1 MRITTGKYKGRNL
14 LMPKGIRP
22 TQDKVRK
29 AIFDILGDIE
39 GLSFLELYAGS
50 GAVGLEA
57 LSRGAADVV
66 MVELNRDCQVAIRK
80 NMETLKAVSCSL
92 YPQEAEKAILR
103 LHKDKRSFDIIFLD
117 PPYYMGKVGTP
128 GLIGKAGV
136 LPSAATPNLK
146 GKVGVSVSLT
156 KNTLQTLGA
165 YDILAPNGLV
175 IAQHFKRDDLP
186 KEAGNLALIKES
198 RYGDTILSIYRKA

>member
-1 MRITTGKYKGRNL
+1 M

-29 AIFDILGDIE
+29 AVFDILGDIE

-57 LSRGAADVV
+57 LSRGAAEVL
-66 MVELNRDCQVAIRK
+66 MVELNRDCQLAIRK
-80 NMETLKAVSCSL
+80 NMESFKATACAL
-92 YPQEAEKAILR
+92 YPQEAQKAIEL
-103 LHKDKRSFDIIFLD
+103 LHKGNKSFDVIFFD
-117 PPYYMGKVGTP
+117 PPYYVGNTFR
-128 GLIGKAGV
+128 V
-136 LPSAATPNLK
+136 LPEPE
-146 GKVGVSVSLT
+146 GVSLAKKS
-156 KNTLQTLGA
+156 LQTLGA

-175 IAQHFKRDDLP
+175 VAQHFKRDDLP
-186 KEAGNLALIKES
+186 RVAGNLVIVKES

>member
-1 MRITTGKYKGRNL
+1 MRITTGKYKNRNV

-22 TQDKVRK
+22 TQNKVRK

-39 GLSFLELYAGS
+39 GLSFLELFAGS
-50 GAVGLEA
+50 GAVGFEA
-57 LSRGAADVV
+57 LSRGAAEVL
-66 MVELNRDCQVAIRK
+66 MVELNRDCQLAIRK
-80 NMETLKAVSCSL
+80 NMETFKATACSL
-92 YPQEAEKAILR
+92 YPQEVEKAILR

-117 PPYYMGKVGTP
+117 PPYYKE
-128 GLIGKAGV
+128 L
-136 LPSAATPNLK
+136 S
-146 GKVGVSVSLT
+146 

-175 IAQHFKRDDLP
+175 VAQHFKRDDLP
-186 KEAGNLALIKES
+186 KVAGNLVIIKES